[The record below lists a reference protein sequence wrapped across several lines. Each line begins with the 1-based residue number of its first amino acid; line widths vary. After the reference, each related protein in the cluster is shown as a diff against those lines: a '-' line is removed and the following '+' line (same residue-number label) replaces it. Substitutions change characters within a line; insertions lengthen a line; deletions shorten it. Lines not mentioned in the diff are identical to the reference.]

1 MKKFI
6 LKLEFLTLKLGK
18 SKLKIDIPR
27 LEFKKAISKKN
38 PNSKSDIPRS
48 KLKFFKKITTWH
60 LYIVHTYTFPYDTRA
75 QFLSI

>member
-27 LEFKKAISKKN
+27 LEFKKSHKLKI
-38 PNSKSDIPRS
+38 PNSKSEIPRS

-60 LYIVHTYTFPYDTRA
+60 LYIVHTYMFPYDT